1 MEGAYLFPEVYEI
14 LKKEKINRM
23 KKENKTAVGYCCVKI
38 GEQNEQ
44 SIEQQKN
51 LISQYA
57 EAYGYKSNYKH
68 IL

>member
-1 MEGAYLFPEVYEI
+1 
-14 LKKEKINRM
+14 M

>member
-1 MEGAYLFPEVYEI
+1 
-14 LKKEKINRM
+14 M

-44 SIEQQKN
+44 STEQQKY

-57 EAYGYKSNYKH
+57 EAYGYPQ
-68 IL
+68 ID